1 MHLCEKIS
9 EFVCVTMKIADFLF
23 KGVGVPKFETY
34 LDLSAFKHKLT
45 AGNIANAAT
54 PGYKSRSMDFQAEF
68 ERLSGESKHL
78 PGKLTHPGHLPL
90 GHHRYA
96 DPEVESQRPG
106 PDDLNSVD
114 IDHEVADMARNE
126 LQFTIAARL
135 LAKKFQ
141 GLSRAIK
148 GQ

>member
-1 MHLCEKIS
+1 
-9 EFVCVTMKIADFLF
+9 MKIADFLF

-54 PGYKSRSMDFQAEF
+54 PGYESRSVDFQAEF
-68 ERLSGESKHL
+68 ERLSGESTHL
-78 PGKLTHPGHLPL
+78 PGRLTHPGHLPL
-90 GHHRYA
+90 GNHRFA
-96 DPEVESQRPG
+96 DPEVATQRPG
-106 PDDLNSVD
+106 LDDLNSVD